1 MGTETLIMIK
11 HETPCSSRVLMNH
24 KRAQARVECA
34 AEVASSSS
42 SAFSSPIFNAF
53 AFVRCLPPSKAVSAV
68 RSASASSSV
77 VSRRPRPSAS
87 RRFVRYYCFT
97 ASGCFVA
104 LWRRISSL
112 LFSPP
117 SAHPLPFLS
126 NPDSRFPIAPQ
137 PPPPLSVSFLSPD

>member
-104 LWRRISSL
+104 LWRRISSHP
-112 LFSPP
+112 LFS
-117 SAHPLPFLS
+117 SLLPQLILS
-126 NPDSRFPIAPQ
+126 LFCQIPIPDSRLRRSRRRRCLFP
-137 PPPPLSVSFLSPD
+137 S

>member
-77 VSRRPRPSAS
+77 VSRRPPASAS
-87 RRFVRYYCFT
+87 ASVR
-97 ASGCFVA
+97 
-104 LWRRISSL
+104 SL
-112 LFSPP
+112 LLLHRLGMFCCALAPHLISPP

-126 NPDSRFPIAPQ
+126 NPDSRLRHSRSRRCLFP
-137 PPPPLSVSFLSPD
+137 S